1 MSYYANSD
9 QRARLI
15 TGLLDLADFLQAN
28 TEVPAPQYTD
38 VLVFPSEVT
47 DNGKRAEIDAIAER
61 MGVEPRET
69 EGGHYV
75 AVRRF
80 GPVQYRAVAIPH
92 DNDTDGE

>member
-1 MSYYANSD
+1 MSYYANPH

-15 TGLLDLADFLQAN
+15 TGLLDLADFLQTN
-28 TEVPAPQYTD
+28 TDVPAPQYTD
-38 VLVFPSEVT
+38 MLVFPSGIT
-47 DNGKRAEIDAIAER
+47 DNDKRAEIDAIAKR

-92 DNDTDGE
+92 DNKTNGE